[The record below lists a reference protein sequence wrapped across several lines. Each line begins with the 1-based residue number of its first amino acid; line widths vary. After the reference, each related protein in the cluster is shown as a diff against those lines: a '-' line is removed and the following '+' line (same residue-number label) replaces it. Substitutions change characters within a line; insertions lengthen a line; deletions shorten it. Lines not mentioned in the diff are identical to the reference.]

1 MLEAQIIRR
10 DSDLFAG
17 RPIENEK
24 NLIEQLKPY
33 LSSIEVKLLGFDP
46 ANDEGQR
53 HSYLPSFLAGLG
65 ATASTTLLFSVA
77 WLLATLGLPD
87 AATVAPRLV

>member
-33 LSSIEVKLLGFDP
+33 LSSIDVKLLGFDP

-53 HSYLPSFLAGLG
+53 HSYLPSLLAGLG

-87 AATVAPRLV
+87 AVTVAPGLV